1 MRIPDSKR
9 DMVAT
14 LLARVVDSIL
24 TVRTKDTDPEST
36 PQVLTSAIVMLAAS
50 VLLVALLV
58 LA

>member
-1 MRIPDSKR
+1 MRIPDSRK

-14 LLARVVDSIL
+14 LLGRVVDSIL
-24 TVRTKDTDPEST
+24 HARTKDMGVEST
-36 PQVLTSAIVMLAAS
+36 PQALTSATVMLAAS

>member
-24 TVRTKDTDPEST
+24 TVRTKDMDPESM
-36 PQVLTSAIVMLAAS
+36 PQVLTSATVMLAAS